1 MSKGEIV
8 KKETGLERSLVK
20 GMLAGLMGGVVGAG
34 AKSAVEKMYK
44 RRTNGERE
52 HLTAV
57 AIRISGGVGHEL
69 TEAEQAVALQTIH
82 LGFGAVAG
90 AAYGGVV
97 EYFPA
102 ATAKEGA
109 AFGMALSS
117 MKQGTALPGMRL
129 FTRPDGADAAF
140 EKKSEMVTYV
150 VYGLITETVRRFV
163 RKRLG

>member
-1 MSKGEIV
+1 
-8 KKETGLERSLVK
+8 
-20 GMLAGLMGGVVGAG
+20 
-34 AKSAVEKMYK
+34 
-44 RRTNGERE
+44 
-52 HLTAV
+52 LTAL
-57 AIRISGGVGHEL
+57 AQQISGHEL
-69 TEAEQAVALQTIH
+69 TEGEKEVALQTIH

-129 FTRPDGADAAF
+129 FVRPTKQTWF
-140 EKKSEMVTYV
+140 ERRSEMVTYV
-150 VYGLITETVRRFV
+150 VYGLITETVRRVV
-163 RKRLG
+163 REQLG